1 MWRKNI
7 LLREEY
13 LLSSFLYI
21 RHSAKHSTY
30 ASLVDP
36 HTYPVMHSEPVILP
50 PPHKWRSIIASVGM

>member
-1 MWRKNI
+1 MWKKNI

-13 LLSSFLYI
+13 LLSSFDTSD
-21 RHSAKHSTY
+21 SAKHSTY